1 MLRKNGFVMF
11 DFTIKIL
18 LKNQIYLK
26 FVQILYMLKLFN
38 LYKTEWNKYNEI
50 EKHMKTVC
58 GV

>member
-18 LKNQIYLK
+18 LKNQIYLR
-26 FVQILYMLKLFN
+26 FVQILYVLNLFN